1 MNEFYYLEYLKNY
14 AAFFSGSVNIKKN
27 ILFLLFTLILCS
39 PYIFSQV
46 NSKIYLEDASI
57 TDIKQFGN
65 ELWVSTYGNGIFKY
79 SIKDDKWTN
88 FSTKSNNLDNDLFYN
103 IEVNDQYVW
112 AGSGD
117 GLFIY
122 DKKRNNWRKRKFA
135 QGGQWGNWIRSLLY
149 DKADNILWIGR
160 FIDLTR
166 LEVSKNRYT
175 DYDIS
180 INKDPKSN
188 NIKTIKFD
196 GDSLIWLG
204 TESGVHIFQKGK
216 DPADKSAWRYIN
228 NKTDNGFNGDGD
240 AVSISDILFE
250 GSNIWFATDEFITR
264 TEPEFN
270 IGGVYR
276 YNRESRWD
284 RISKNNGLPANGVY
298 CLERTGNQ
306 IWASLYSFD
315 RDEKTEY
322 GKGLV
327 LIDRF
332 TGRVTPIDLNKTDI
346 ETSKISCLYF
356 DGTNMWVGTNKGL
369 NKILIA
375 NPLAI
380 WAGVKPA
387 VQKNMKKPSIRNNH

>member
-1 MNEFYYLEYLKNY
+1 MNEFYYLKYLKNY
-14 AAFFSGSVNIKKN
+14 VIRFSSSLNIKKN
-27 ILFLLFTLILCS
+27 VFLFFFTLILCS
-39 PYIFSQV
+39 PSIYSQV
-46 NSKIYLEDASI
+46 SSKIYLEDASI
-57 TDIKQFGN
+57 TDIRQFGN

-149 DKADNILWIGR
+149 DKSDNILWIGR